1 MRDFVHLHLRSQY
14 SLLEGAIRLPDL
26 MDRVTGYGMQAVAVT
41 DRGQM
46 CAAVDFYKRAGKA
59 KIKPI
64 IGIDLAVAEG
74 SRFERDSR
82 AQDHHLVLLARDQTG
97 WAHLR
102 ELSTRAWLDA
112 DDQQPRADQ
121 ALLAEHHEGII
132 ALSGGLDGEIPRL
145 IEAGRLDQARVA
157 AARYRD
163 LFGPEGFYLEILA
176 TGTPRQRQLNAAL
189 RALGAELR
197 IPLVATNDC
206 RYLDRREARAH
217 EVLECIR
224 QGYTL
229 DSRSRPQVETDQ
241 YYLKR
246 PDEMWEALGAEYAD
260 ALENTVRIAEA
271 CDLKLAL
278 GTPYLPTYP
287 LPAGFDTESYLVKR
301 AQEGLEE
308 RYAEFRALGLSF
320 DEGPYQDRLD
330 IELKII
336 REMGFAGYFL
346 IVQDFINWAK
356 EHGIPVGPGRGSGAG
371 SLVAYALR
379 ITDLDPLP
387 YGLLF
392 ERFLNPERV
401 SMPDFD
407 IDFCM
412 NRRGE
417 VIEYVTEKYG
427 KNNVGQIA
435 TYGGLKAKGVI
446 KDVGRVLGLSFV
458 ETDRLS
464 KLVPEVLGITL
475 SQAIAQ
481 EPRLKAMADEDPKIA
496 DLLSIAQSPRA
507 CTATSGCTPPASSSA
522 TSRCGSTA
530 RSSRG
535 PMARSSP
542 SSAKD
547 EVEKPAW

>member
-1 MRDFVHLHLRSQY
+1 MQDFVHLHLRSQY

-26 MDRVTGYGMQAVAVT
+26 MERVQGYGMTAVAVT

-74 SRFERDSR
+74 SRFDARSPE
-82 AQDHHLVLLARDQTG
+82 HHLVLLARNDTG

-102 ELSTRAWLDA
+102 ELSTRAWLDGA
-112 DDQQPRADQ
+112 DQQPRADQ
-121 ALLAEHHEGII
+121 ELLARHHDGII

-145 IEAGRLDQARVA
+145 IETGRLEQARA
-157 AARYRD
+157 AAIRYRD

-176 TGTPRQRQLNAAL
+176 TGTPRQRSLNAAL
-189 RALGAELR
+189 RALGTELG

-206 RYLDRREARAH
+206 RYLERRDARAH

-246 PDEMWEALGAEYAD
+246 PDEMWEALGAEFAD
-260 ALENTVRIAEA
+260 ALENTVRIAAA

-278 GTPYLPTYP
+278 GTPFLPTYP
-287 LPAGFDTESYLVKR
+287 LPEGFDTESYLVKR
-301 AQEGLEE
+301 TQEGLDE
-308 RYAEFRALGLSF
+308 RFAEFRALGLAF
-320 DEGPYQDRLD
+320 DEGPYHDRLD
-330 IELKII
+330 IELRII

-356 EHGIPVGPGRGSGAG
+356 EHDIPVGPGRGSGAG

-407 IDFCM
+407 IDF
-412 NRRGE
+412 
-417 VIEYVTEKYG
+417 
-427 KNNVGQIA
+427 
-435 TYGGLKAKGVI
+435 
-446 KDVGRVLGLSFV
+446 
-458 ETDRLS
+458 
-464 KLVPEVLGITL
+464 
-475 SQAIAQ
+475 
-481 EPRLKAMADEDPKIA
+481 
-496 DLLSIAQSPRA
+496 
-507 CTATSGCTPPASSSA
+507 
-522 TSRCGSTA
+522 
-530 RSSRG
+530 
-535 PMARSSP
+535 
-542 SSAKD
+542 
-547 EVEKPAW
+547 